1 MVKPEIIALSVFLI
15 SYILIGLERIPRL
28 YTAIF
33 GALLL
38 IFFRVFSF
46 EEAARYIDLETIG
59 FLFGIFLLVKVLAE
73 SGFFNYLALKVGQRL
88 NYNPLKIL
96 IVFPM
101 LAWVLSSF
109 MGSITVLVFMSAL
122 TYALSKILKFDPI
135 PVIVGEV
142 CLANIGGAG
151 TLMGDP
157 PNIILGARFNLG
169 FTQFLAHNG
178 PISFLASLSALL
190 VIYLMNRKKFARCND
205 TLKKEELKKLS
216 PEAAIT
222 DKPLLKIGLWGLGA
236 TVFLLVG
243 RDLFHKFLPMELA
256 LTSLLPAFAV
266 LTLRGRHPRL
276 KDIIY
281 KIDLETILFFA
292 GLFVVVGSLE
302 KTGLIQRAGQSLFNL
317 AQRPYGLISLIFWGG
332 ASSSAFIDNVPM
344 AMSFG
349 YLIQSLHTLSNFNIR
364 MLVWTAS
371 LGLDIGGNLTPI
383 GASAGIVAY
392 SFLRKEGVRIN
403 WYVWFLYS
411 FLPTMAALIVC
422 YLLLLL
428 KYKIAFY

>member
-1 MVKPEIIALSVFLI
+1 MVKPEIIALSIFLI
-15 SYILIGLERIPRL
+15 SYALIGLEKIPRL
-28 YTAIF
+28 YTAVF

-38 IFFRVFSF
+38 IFFRVFTF
-46 EEAARYIDLETIG
+46 KEAAGYIDLQTIG
-59 FLFGIFLLVKVLAE
+59 FLFGIFLLIKTLAE

-88 NYNPLKIL
+88 NYSPLKIL
-96 IVFPM
+96 VFFPM
-101 LAWVLSSF
+101 LAWFLSSF
-109 MGSITVLVFMSAL
+109 MDSITVLVFMSAL
-122 TYALSKILKFDPI
+122 TYALSKILKFDPV
-135 PVIVGEV
+135 PVIVAEV
-142 CLANIGGAG
+142 CLANIGGSG

-157 PNIILGARFNLG
+157 PNIILGAMFNLG
-169 FTQFLAHNG
+169 FTKFITHNG

-190 VIYLMNRKKFARCND
+190 VIYLMNRKKFTLFNE

-243 RDLFHKFLPMELA
+243 RDFLHKILPMELA
-256 LTSLLPAFAV
+256 LTSLLPAFTI

-281 KIDLETILFFA
+281 KIDLETILFFI
-292 GLFVVVGSLE
+292 GLFVIVGSLE
-302 KTGLIQRAGQSLFNL
+302 KTGLIQKVGQSLFGL
-317 AQRPYGLISLIFWGG
+317 ARRPYGLISLIFWGG
-332 ASSSAFIDNVPM
+332 VSSSAFVDNVPM

-349 YLIQSLHTLSNFNIR
+349 YLIRSLHALSAFPIR
-364 MLVWTAS
+364 ILVWTAS

-383 GASAGIVAY
+383 GASANIVAY
-392 SFLRKEGVRIN
+392 SFLRKEGVRLN

-411 FLPTMAALIVC
+411 FLPTISALIVC
-422 YLLLLL
+422 HLLLLL
-428 KYKIAFY
+428 KYKVGFY